1 MDMSDADEIEGAGGA
16 AVSSSELGASVPT
29 PQELAAADAV
39 AASAASGGNPA
50 LFD

>member
-1 MDMSDADEIEGAGGA
+1 MDMSDSGEFEGAEGA
-16 AVSSSELGASVPT
+16 AVSSSALGASGPT
-29 PQELAAADAV
+29 PEELAAADAV